1 MYTLAVAA
9 LGFVLFR
16 AGSLGEAW
24 QVLRACFTG
33 FALTGEAALLL
44 ELVTP
49 AQWLALAVGA
59 AASLPIVPAAAERL
73 GTRGRAAAES
83 VCFLLAAALFCLCLP
98 AVAAGGFESFIYAQF

>member
-1 MYTLAVAA
+1 MAA

-24 QVLRACFTG
+24 PVLQACFTG
-33 FALTGEAALLL
+33 VSLTGEASLLL
-44 ELVTP
+44 DLVSP

-59 AASLPIVPAAAERL
+59 AASLPAGSQLARKLTAKHE
-73 GTRGRAAAES
+73 AAAES
-83 VCFLLAAALFCLCLP
+83 VSFLLAAALFCLCLL